1 MKTKNKFLVGT
12 VIILV
17 LSSFGCS
24 ESNDSAI
31 KLIPVKSGK
40 DFQYID
46 QEGKIVINPQ
56 FSEASVFRNNLALV
70 KTSGENPKWGFIS
83 EDGKYAIMPTYK
95 SATVFNEDLAWVVSE
110 NGSPTAI
117 NKNGEIKIT
126 LQDAEE
132 VRNFND
138 GLAAYSIIER
148 KDSSGIDIG
157 GIKWGLVDK
166 DGKVKINPQF
176 SNVGFFE
183 EGKCAVQNSEGK
195 WGFID
200 KEGKLIINYQFEE
213 IIEGFKND
221 KAVVSLNGKA
231 GLIDDN
237 GKYVINPQ
245 FSSMMNDGEN
255 YIIMQDGKF
264 GWCDKE
270 GKIIINPQFEIAFP
284 FSGDELAAVKSGKS
298 FGYINLEGK
307 IIINPQFDAA
317 LPFNGNLALVMSSQ
331 KYGFIDK
338 EGKYVINPQFDNIP
352 EDLAIFLLNGS
363 SEYNR
368 VKTDYFNIGAI
379 VSRINILTPEGLT
392 MVSKISDVCSKFK
405 KSETD
410 FSQYAQ
416 EHQMI
421 SNEKITNDASLDFG
435 IFADA
440 FQEVPD
446 GWYTKR
452 VLNPNAIVACFV
464 YTLNLH
470 GNGYGKADALKTAI
484 ETTLTGYTK
493 DTILLNEVASTYTNA
508 KQSVIIIKENEEVK
522 ILIIPIPDTYNIL
535 EEFRYSISNE
545 RRSRYNSNYDAEY
558 ADRADYSADVALAE
572 EYAAAAAAEAQ
583 RLADSAAAAEYARP
597 GKKKK

>member
-1 MKTKNKFLVGT
+1 MKTKNKFLAAT

-138 GLAAYSIIER
+138 GLAAYSIMER
-148 KDSSGIDIG
+148 KDSSGVDIG

-379 VSRINILTPEGLT
+379 VSRINILTPEGLKLGCT
-392 MVSKISDVCSKFK
+392 ISNVSSKFN

-410 FSQYAQ
+410 FSRYAP
-416 EHQMI
+416 EHLMI
-421 SNEKITNDASLDFG
+421 SNEKITNDASLNYWVY
-435 IFADA
+435 ADA

-452 VLNPNAIVACFV
+452 VLNENAIIYRFC
-464 YTLNLH
+464 YELILT
-470 GNGYGKADALKTAI
+470 GNGYDKQDALKTAI
-484 ETTLTGYTK
+484 ETSLTGYTK
-493 DTILLNEVASTYTNA
+493 DTTLSTEVVSVYKNA
-508 KQSVIIIKENEEVK
+508 KQSVEIRKQNGRFFVMISILPKEEG
-522 ILIIPIPDTYNIL
+522 
-535 EEFRYSISNE
+535 
-545 RRSRYNSNYDAEY
+545 DAE
-558 ADRADYSADVALAE
+558 
-572 EYAAAAAAEAQ
+572 
-583 RLADSAAAAEYARP
+583 
-597 GKKKK
+597 GG